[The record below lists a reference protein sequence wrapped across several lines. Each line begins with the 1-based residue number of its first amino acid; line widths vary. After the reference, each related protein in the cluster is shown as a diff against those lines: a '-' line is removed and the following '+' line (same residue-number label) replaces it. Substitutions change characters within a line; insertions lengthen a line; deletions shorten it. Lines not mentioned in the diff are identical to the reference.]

1 MTDID
6 YDSNIQ
12 KLLDFDYILGTANL
26 KNNSLLAR
34 AISIACLIPSP
45 NTVVLGVILGRSLER
60 NSCSECFHRTREV
73 INEGLTY

>member
-12 KLLDFDYILGTANL
+12 KLLDFAYILGTANL
-26 KNNSLLAR
+26 KNNSLLVR
-34 AISIACLIPSP
+34 VISIACLIPSP
-45 NTVVLGVILGRSLER
+45 NTVILAVILGRSLER

-73 INEGLTY
+73 TNEGLTS

>member
-12 KLLDFDYILGTANL
+12 KLLDFAYILGTANL
-26 KNNSLLAR
+26 KNNSLLVR
-34 AISIACLIPSP
+34 VISIACLIPSP
-45 NTVVLGVILGRSLER
+45 NTVILGVILGRSLER

-73 INEGLTY
+73 INEGLTS

>member
-12 KLLDFDYILGTANL
+12 KLLNFTYILGTANL
-26 KNNSLLAR
+26 NNNSLLVT

-45 NTVVLGVILGRSLER
+45 NTVILAVILGRNLER

-73 INEGLTY
+73 INEGLTS